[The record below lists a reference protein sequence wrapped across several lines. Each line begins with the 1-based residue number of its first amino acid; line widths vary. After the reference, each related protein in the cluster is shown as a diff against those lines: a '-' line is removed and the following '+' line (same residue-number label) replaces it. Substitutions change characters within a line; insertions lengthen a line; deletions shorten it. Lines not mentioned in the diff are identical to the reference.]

1 MAESLLDLFDLPAE
15 TRAIIATKPAAMPMK
30 EMLSYLIQLGG
41 FHYRD
46 AQQQERLDYLVHHM
60 NIRHMECCRQSSG
73 AVSPDDDARTNV
85 VALVPKPKEPA

>member
-1 MAESLLDLFDLPAE
+1 MAESLLSRFNLPAE
-15 TRAIIATKPAAMPMK
+15 TLQIIATKPAAMSI
-30 EMLSYLIQLGG
+30 EEFLGYLIQLGG

-85 VALVPKPKEPA
+85 VALVHKPKEPA